1 MTAFR
6 TTASLALILCLVG
19 PAAPARADDPLPSW
33 DDGPSRGAIVAFVEA
48 VTTEGSPDFVTPG
61 DRIAVFDNDG
71 TLWCER
77 PVYVQ
82 AAFIA
87 DRVAA
92 MVEAEP
98 ALADRPG
105 FKAVLDRDFEA
116 LAGLGEAGIA
126 ELVAATHGGMTP
138 EEFEAMARDWLATAR
153 HPRFG
158 RPYTELTYQPMV
170 ELLDF
175 LRSHGFST
183 FIVTGGG
190 VEFVRNF
197 AEPAYGIPTQ
207 QVVGSTIAL
216 RFEEQGDEPTIVRE
230 PRISFID
237 DGPGKPV
244 GIQSHIGRRP
254 ILAVGNSDGDYEML
268 RWTTAGPG
276 PRLGLIVHHTDAD
289 REYAY
294 DRDSHVGRLDRALD
308 EAPDRGW
315 VVIDMKRDWESI
327 FPGGSR

>member
-1 MTAFR
+1 MTAPR
-6 TTASLALILCLVG
+6 PTASLALNLCLG
-19 PAAPARADDPLPSW
+19 LAASAGADDPLPSW
-33 DDGPSRGAIVAFVEA
+33 DDGPARGAIVAFVEA
-48 VTTEGSPDFVTPG
+48 VTTEGSPDFVPPG

-92 MVEAEP
+92 MVEADP
-98 ALADRPG
+98 TLAERPG
-105 FKAVLDRDFEA
+105 FRAVLDRDLKA
-116 LAGLGEAGIA
+116 LADLGEAGIA
-126 ELVAATHGGMTP
+126 DLVAATHGGMTP
-138 EEFEAMARDWLATAR
+138 DAFGAMAREWLATAR
-153 HPRFG
+153 HPRFD
-158 RPYTELTYQPMV
+158 RPYTDLTYRPMV

-175 LRSHGFST
+175 LRARGFST

-190 VEFVRNF
+190 VEFVRAF
-197 AEPAYGIPTQ
+197 AEPAYGIPPH

-216 RFEEQGDEPTIVRE
+216 RFELRDDVPTIVRE
-230 PRISFID
+230 PRIDFID

-244 GIQSHIGRRP
+244 GIQSRIGRRP
-254 ILAVGNSDGDYEML
+254 ILAVGNSDGDEEML
-268 RWTTAGPG
+268 RWTTAGTG
-276 PRLGLIVHHTDAD
+276 PRLGLIVHHSDAA

-294 DRDSHVGRLDRALD
+294 DRESPVGRLHRALD

-315 VVIDMKRDWESI
+315 VVIDMKRDWRRI
-327 FPGGSR
+327 FSARE